1 MITIL
6 RPDRS
11 IPVQINTFYNII
23 DKQSSIYRQTNPLQI
38 NTFYNLILR
47 PDRSIPQG
55 RAPVRCCMYIYIYIY
70 ICMCIYIYIYIY
82 TLMYVYDRLR
92 GQFFVTQKLAA
103 TCVPNPF
110 CPRSRTTLEVVVLGA
125 LGCSFNKQCLKS
137 KDNP

>member
-1 MITIL
+1 MYITCICEY
-6 RPDRS
+6 
-11 IPVQINTFYNII
+11 V
-23 DKQSSIYRQTNPLQI
+23 
-38 NTFYNLILR
+38 
-47 PDRSIPQG
+47 
-55 RAPVRCCMYIYIYIY
+55 CMYVCMYVYIYIYTSIEREKRWCVRVCVCVCGCVCVCVCICIGIYIYTYIYIY

-82 TLMYVYDRLR
+82 IHTLMYVYDRLR